1 MEAVAGL
8 DIGSSRIVAAVAAV
22 SGAKAPSDPLA
33 GGVKIGYACTM
44 GFRKGQVSDVASLA
58 QCIDEALKKVQAE
71 AGVKVETA
79 YIGFPGHT
87 VEFYKKSSGNVIG
100 KGRRIT
106 PQDIERVQRLALVSD
121 MPPGRRVI
129 QSLPVEYIVDGS
141 PAVGEPSG
149 LLCSRLDLESLI
161 VTADNSMMD
170 RLVEAVHKAG
180 VRIADFLPSPMATGE
195 IVVNRAERQLGAA
208 LIDIGSSSTC
218 IMLYNHGNPLGFD
231 VFSVGSDHI
240 TSDLAICLRTTLEG
254 AEEVKRNIGLVIE
267 EREDTTLAVPRLSG
281 SGYNDISAKNAYSVI
296 EARVCEILDMV
307 MSSIGRM
314 SGESD
319 LPGGL
324 ILTGGG
330 SMLNGL
336 DVFASKYT
344 GCKVQLGYLDPGQY
358 GIKEIEK
365 AANSDLTV
373 NMAGAVGLLR
383 YFLKRS
389 NTEKVIYQPPPDLWS
404 KVRGI
409 FRVSK

>member
-22 SGAKAPSDPLA
+22 SGAKALSDPLA

-44 GFRKGQVSDVASLA
+44 GFRKGQVNDLASLS
-58 QCIDEALKKVQAE
+58 QCIDEALKTVQAE

-87 VEFYKKSSGNVIG
+87 VEFHKKSSGNVIG

-121 MPPGRRVI
+121 MPLGRRVI

-141 PAVGEPSG
+141 PVVGEPSG

-161 VTADNSMMD
+161 VTADNGMMD

-180 VRIADFLPSPMATGE
+180 VKIADFLPSPMAAGE

-218 IMLYNHGNPLGFD
+218 ITLYNHGNPLGFD
-231 VFSVGSDHI
+231 VFPLGSDHI

-254 AEEVKRNIGLVIE
+254 AEEVKRNIGLAIG
-267 EREDTTLAVPRLSG
+267 ERGDATLAVPRLSG
-281 SGYNDISAKNAYSVI
+281 SGHNDILVKTAYSVI
-296 EARVCEILDMV
+296 EARVCEILDIA
-307 MSSIGRM
+307 MSSIGRL
-314 SGESD
+314 SGHGD

-330 SMLNGL
+330 SMLKGV
-336 DVFASKYT
+336 DVFASKHT
-344 GCKVQLGYLDPGQY
+344 GCKAQLGYLDPGQY
-358 GIKEIEK
+358 GIKENEK

-389 NTEKVIYQPPPDLWS
+389 NTEKVIYQSPPDLWS